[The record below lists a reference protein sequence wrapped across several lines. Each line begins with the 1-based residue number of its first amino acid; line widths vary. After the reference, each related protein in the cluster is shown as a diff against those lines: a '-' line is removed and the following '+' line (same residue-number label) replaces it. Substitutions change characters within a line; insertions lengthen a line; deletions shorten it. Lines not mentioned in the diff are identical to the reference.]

1 MAAAEAEE
9 SCCSEGLRRDATEE
23 SCGSDALTR
32 DAAEESCGSDVVE
45 IRPAT
50 GKNRPIVETVLLE
63 PGETFVGTDRPKIL
77 EDGEGPARRVRIT
90 KKLEVDV
97 HECTNEQYAKFVAAT
112 AYETDSEK
120 FGWSFVFHLEL
131 DAAARAGATKAV
143 KGVEWWL
150 PVNGS
155 WWREPTGPGSDV
167 FRGGRGR
174 HPVVHVSWRDAAAYC
189 KWRGARLPTEAEW
202 EFAARGAAPRRAIYP
217 WGDTLMPDG
226 THRANLWQGSFPD
239 EPINEDGHVFTAPV
253 GSYAP
258 QTASGLHDLIGNVW
272 EWVADWHA
280 PGARPAPAW
289 DAVDV
294 DPRGPK
300 NGTEKLKKGGSF
312 LCHRSYCF
320 RYRVAARH
328 RNTPDSATSNNG
340 FRCVAER

>member
-1 MAAAEAEE
+1 MRWRILLPCLAIVATAAAEED
-9 SCCSEGLRRDATEE
+9 CC
-23 SCGSDALTR
+23 SDALTR
-32 DAAEESCGSDVVE
+32 DHDVESCGSE
-45 IRPAT
+45 IKAAAPAD
-50 GKNRPIVETVLLE
+50 RPIVETVLLE
-63 PGETFVGTDRPKIL
+63 PGETFVGTDRPKIF

-90 KKLEVDV
+90 KTLEIDV
-97 HECTNEQYAKFVAAT
+97 HECTNEEYAKFVAAT

-189 KWRGARLPTEAEW
+189 AWRGARLPTEAEW
-202 EFAARGAAPRRAIYP
+202 EYAARGAAPRRAIYP
-217 WGDTLMPDG
+217 WGDALMMPDNN

-239 EPINEDGHVFTAPV
+239 EPINDDGFVFRAPV

-289 DAVDV
+289 DAVAV
-294 DPRGPK
+294 DPRGPAT
-300 NGTEKLKKGGSF
+300 GTEKLKKGGSF

>member
-1 MAAAEAEE
+1 MRWRILLPCLAMAAAEEGC
-9 SCCSEGLRRDATEE
+9 SCGSDALTRDATEE
-23 SCGSDALTR
+23 SCGSD
-32 DAAEESCGSDVVE
+32 VVE
-45 IRPAT
+45 MRPAA
-50 GKNRPIVETVLLE
+50 GKDRPIVETVLLE
-63 PGETFVGTDRPKIL
+63 PGETFVGTDRPKIF

-90 KKLEVDV
+90 KTLEVDV
-97 HECTNEQYAKFVAAT
+97 HECTNEDFAKFVAAT

-131 DAAARAGATKAV
+131 DAAARAGATTAV

-167 FRGGRGR
+167 FEGGRGR

-202 EFAARGAAPRRAIYP
+202 EYAARGAAPRRAIYP
-217 WGDTLMPDG
+217 WGDALMMPDNN

-239 EPINEDGHVFTAPV
+239 EPINDDGFAFTAPV

-272 EWVADWHA
+272 EWVSDWHA

-294 DPRGPK
+294 DPRGPAT
-300 NGTEKLKKGGSF
+300 GTEKLKKGGSF